1 MKIEMGES
9 LILSWLRHIKECQI
23 VQTNWKPSAKWEL
36 CDAEQVDRLKTLSD
50 ERFREL
56 YQYDLYKGNSSV
68 LQIIAQAEIDVVGL
82 NFDRGETKVYAVDV
96 AFHEAGLNYGSREE
110 TVARVIK
117 KCLRTAMCIYGYL
130 GISSGSIVFASP
142 KINPAVYN
150 DLQKVLPDIEE
161 VLKAAHMPFD
171 VRIICNEDFKD
182 KILEPVMHIS
192 GDVADTSELFMR
204 SLQMVNLFA
213 DRATFTGRKHKTTGT
228 EFQPQKGQPF
238 GNEDSLSEMK
248 IGVIVRTVLKKLLEE
263 GSVSEEEV
271 KQMQTKEYSKET
283 FDIQYPLLLP
293 VQDSKVG
300 RPARYYSAPIT
311 IRGNKYLLCSEWFE
325 VPANNDRPYLLKWL
339 ALHQKCESEKI

>member
-36 CDAEQVDRLKTLSD
+36 NGAEQIDRLKALSD

-56 YQYDLYKGNSSV
+56 YQYDLYKGSSSV
-68 LQIIAQAEIDVVGL
+68 LQIISQAEIDVIGL
-82 NFDRGETKVYAVDV
+82 NFDHNETKIYAIDV
-96 AFHEAGLNYGSREE
+96 AFHEAGLNYGSRDE

-117 KCLRTAMCIYGYL
+117 KCLRTAMCVYGYFGL
-130 GISSGSIVFASP
+130 TSGSIVFASP

-150 DLQKVLPDIEE
+150 DLQKALPEMEE
-161 VLKAAHMPFD
+161 VLKASQMPFD
-171 VRIICNEDFKD
+171 VRIICNEDFKN
-182 KILEPVMHIS
+182 KILEPVLNIV

-204 SLQMVNLFA
+204 SLQMVNLFTDQKA
-213 DRATFTGRKHKTTGT
+213 VVTRKAKMPSLESRPEINEATSNF
-228 EFQPQKGQPF
+228 
-238 GNEDSLSEMK
+238 DSLSEMK
-248 IGVIVRTVLKKLLEE
+248 IGVIVRTVLKNLLEQ
-263 GSVSEEEV
+263 GAISEEEV
-271 KQMQTKEYSKET
+271 QLMQTKEYSKET

-293 VQDSKVG
+293 VQGTNDG

-311 IRGNKYLLCSEWFE
+311 VHGNKYFLCSEWFE

-339 ALHQKCESEKI
+339 ALHTED

>member
-23 VQTNWKPSAKWEL
+23 VQTNWKPSTKWEL
-36 CDAEQVDRLKTLSD
+36 CDVEQVDRLKSLSD

-56 YQYDLYKGNSSV
+56 YQYDLYKGNSSI
-68 LQIIAQAEIDVVGL
+68 LQIIAQAEIDVIGL
-82 NFDRGETKVYAVDV
+82 NFDHGETKVYAVDV

-117 KCLRTAMCIYGYL
+117 KCLRTAMCVYGYL
-130 GISSGSIVFASP
+130 GISSGSIIFASP

-150 DLQKVLPDIEE
+150 DLQKVLPAMEE
-161 VLKAAHMPFD
+161 VLKAAQMPFD
-171 VRIICNEDFKD
+171 VRIICNEDFKN

-192 GDVADTSELFMR
+192 ADVADTSELFMR
-204 SLQMVNLFA
+204 SLQMVNLFSDSTPFA
-213 DRATFTGRKHKTTGT
+213 GRKLKTTST
-228 EFQPQKGQPF
+228 KFQSAKGETF
-238 GNEDSLSEMK
+238 CESDSLSEMK
-248 IGVIVRTVLKKLLEE
+248 IGVIVRTILKKILEQ

-271 KQMQTKEYSKET
+271 KRMQTKEYSKEN

-293 VQDSKVG
+293 VQDIKDG
-300 RPARYYSAPIT
+300 RPARYYSTPIT
-311 IRGNKYLLCSEWFE
+311 VHGNKYFLCSEWFE

-339 ALHQKCESEKI
+339 ALHPEHESEQR